1 MSMATEIQTIRDNN
15 QALAPAPER
24 PFATI
29 PSQLETWLDPAK
41 FAHMQRIAQ
50 MFAQSDLVPPHF
62 QGKVANCSI
71 VLHMAYRMNIDP
83 MMAFQNM
90 HVVHGNPGISAQ
102 LGIALANQSG
112 IFVGPITFVQTG
124 TADNLIITAKGKL
137 ANGGTEVSTTVS
149 YKQAMEAG
157 WPRSKEGIKP
167 FWKAMP
173 EQMLKYRAATF
184 LIRTYAPQVLLG
196 MHTAEEWEDQ
206 GDGVEARS
214 APVASLAAMIA
225 PAPAATPEPAPE
237 YRPTLPAPRQ
247 SKKAVASSAQE
258 PVSQP
263 AGAAATAPSPT
274 PAPEPVAPT
283 PEDAASG
290 KDGETWNF

>member
-1 MSMATEIQTIRDNN
+1 MATEIQTIRDNN

-62 QGKVANCSI
+62 QNKVANCSI

-124 TADNLIITAKGKL
+124 TADNLIITAKAKL

-149 YKQAMEAG
+149 YKQAMDAG
-157 WPRSKEGIKP
+157 WPRSKDGLKP

-237 YRPTLPAPRQ
+237 RPTPRQ

-263 AGAAATAPSPT
+263 AGAAATAPK
-274 PAPEPVAPT
+274 PEPVAPV
-283 PEDAASG
+283 PEDIVQG
-290 KDGETWNF
+290 KDDGTWEF